1 MSAHGFLNVSR
12 LMWIH
17 ACTCH
22 ISDEKAA
29 GGWDLEVSIMMFSL
43 GRCCLLDF
51 SLVVGDVSRHS
62 LSDTLSFE
70 AFPDQLQVSVMSIRR
85 LV

>member
-29 GGWDLEVSIMMFSL
+29 GGWDLEVI
-43 GRCCLLDF
+43 
-51 SLVVGDVSRHS
+51 
-62 LSDTLSFE
+62 
-70 AFPDQLQVSVMSIRR
+70 
-85 LV
+85 

>member
-22 ISDEKAA
+22 ISDEK
-29 GGWDLEVSIMMFSL
+29 
-43 GRCCLLDF
+43 LLVD
-51 SLVVGDVSRHS
+51 G
-62 LSDTLSFE
+62 
-70 AFPDQLQVSVMSIRR
+70 IWK
-85 LV
+85 

>member
-1 MSAHGFLNVSR
+1 MTRELRPGLYRMTDVLGSLAYTQPTSR
-12 LMWIH
+12 GITSM
-17 ACTCH
+17 
-22 ISDEKAA
+22 
-29 GGWDLEVSIMMFSL
+29 MMFSL

-51 SLVVGDVSRHS
+51 SLVVGDVFRPS
-62 LSDTLSFE
+62 LFDMLSFE